1 MARTLTLVT
10 GATGMI
16 GRALVP
22 SLVKRGDRVLAVS
35 LDQAPVDW
43 SKWIEEGSVLFKR
56 VDLRNL
62 VDVIDLMSE
71 VQTVFHLAG
80 VKGSPKLTKQQPASF
95 FTNTL
100 MFNLNVMEAARRS
113 GVSNFLYTSSIG
125 VYSPA
130 QILFEDEIE
139 GTIPSVN
146 DRFAG
151 YAKRMGELQAEA
163 VKIEFGWDCVS
174 IVRPANV
181 YGPFDNFDPATGM
194 VVPSLISKA
203 IDGDG
208 ILEVWGNGAS
218 VRDFVYVDDVA
229 AAMIHLMDISY
240 RKPVNVGSGV
250 GHSIRELVQI
260 LQSEIPN
267 LDVEW
272 SNDGPA
278 GDDIRLL
285 DIARLKSTGFL
296 PKISLEEGV
305 SRTIEW
311 YRQHRKQSE
320 FRYNAF
326 YEHRKPSLEK

>member
-1 MARTLTLVT
+1 LVT

-16 GRALVP
+16 GRAVVP

-35 LDQAPVDW
+35 LDQAPIDW
-43 SKWIEEGSVLFKR
+43 SEWIEEGSVFFKR

-62 VDVIDLMSE
+62 VDVIDLMPE
-71 VQTVFHLAG
+71 VHSVFHLAG
-80 VKGSPKLTKQQPASF
+80 VKGSPKLTQQQPASF

-113 GVSNFLYTSSIG
+113 GVMNFLYTSSIG

-130 QILFEDEIE
+130 QILFEDDIE

-163 VKIEFGWDCVS
+163 LKIEFGWDCVS

-181 YGPFDNFDPATGM
+181 FGPFDNFDPATGM

-208 ILEVWGNGAS
+208 ILKVWGNGVS

-250 GHSIRELVQI
+250 GHSIRDLVQI

-267 LDVEW
+267 LDVQW
-272 SNDGPA
+272 SNDGPT
-278 GDDIRLL
+278 GDDIRVL

-296 PKISLEEGV
+296 PKISLEEGM

-311 YRQHRKQSE
+311 YQQHRKQSE

>member
-1 MARTLTLVT
+1 VVRTLTLVT

-16 GRALVP
+16 GRALV
-22 SLVKRGDRVLAVS
+22 SDLVKRGDRVLAVS
-35 LDQAPVDW
+35 LDQAPNDW
-43 SKWIEEGSVLFKR
+43 SRWIEERKVVFKR

-62 VDVIDLMSE
+62 VDVLALMTE
-71 VQTVFHLAG
+71 VYSVFHLAG
-80 VKGSPKLTKQQPASF
+80 VKGSPKLTQQQPASF

-113 GVSNFLYTSSIG
+113 GVENFLYTSSIG

-130 QILFEDEIE
+130 PILFEDDIE
-139 GTIPSVN
+139 GTFPSIN

-163 VKIEFGWDCVS
+163 LKIEFGWDCVS

-181 YGPFDNFDPATGM
+181 YGPYDNFDPTTGM

-208 ILEVWGNGAS
+208 ILKVWGNGSS
-218 VRDFVYVDDVA
+218 VRDFVYVEDVA

-240 RKPVNVGSGV
+240 RKPVNIGSGV
-250 GHSIRELVQI
+250 GHSIRELVQL

-267 LDVEW
+267 LEVVW
-272 SNDGPA
+272 SNEGPT
-278 GDDIRLL
+278 GDDTRIL
-285 DIARLKSTGFL
+285 DITRLTSTGFL

-311 YRQHRKQSE
+311 YQKHRKHSE

-326 YEHRKPSLEK
+326 YEHRKSNLE

>member
-1 MARTLTLVT
+1 
-10 GATGMI
+10 MI

-35 LDQAPVDW
+35 LDQAPSDW
-43 SKWIEEGSVLFKR
+43 SEWIEAGSVLFKR

-62 VDVIDLMSE
+62 VDVLDLMPE
-71 VQTVFHLAG
+71 VHSVFHLAG
-80 VKGSPKLTKQQPASF
+80 VKGSPKLTQQQPASF

-113 GVSNFLYTSSIG
+113 GVKNFLYTSSIG

-130 QILFEDEIE
+130 QILFEDDIE

-146 DRFAG
+146 DLFAG

-163 VKIEFGWDCVS
+163 LKIEFGWDCVS

-208 ILEVWGNGAS
+208 ILKVWGNGAS

-260 LQSEIPN
+260 LQSKIPN

-272 SNDGPA
+272 SNDGPT
-278 GDDIRLL
+278 GDDIRVL
-285 DIARLKSTGFL
+285 DIARLKSTGFQ
-296 PKISLEEGV
+296 PKFSLEEGV
-305 SRTIEW
+305 SKTIEW
-311 YRQHRKQSE
+311 YQKHRKHSE

-326 YEHRKPSLEK
+326 HEHRKSSLEK